1 MKIDDE
7 CKELEEIKEELRSI
21 NHERIIVD
29 VLSRQ
34 MIYKLKHDR
43 NKAKPIESR
52 GGNMKGLTKLANS
65 TKSVDL
71 NRETVPDSSGRSTF
85 NPSLTAQP
93 ADASENI
100 PIPSYTP
107 PVSIQLATNNA
118 YNSSKGYR
126 SSKQTVVRP
135 VGNSIMVPSMKR
147 GHLPPEV
154 RDLKTVTVDLTEYQS
169 VKEKSKKRG
178 NSPSNAKKTA
188 ITNLTK
194 AINLKLNV
202 AETKLQRVQAELEQA
217 TVRYDKERLLHRKQI
232 KAIAQQ
238 IHEKYEE
245 KDTNIQTALGKL
257 VDDALSK
264 IERVASQRF
273 NLMSQ
278 MVEDT
283 VSSTVTATV
292 ASTVADITNKENMRQ
307 SQEFLRLSQERDA
320 EKARKDAEKARKA
333 IEKKREHEKQA
344 RIRAMERE
352 QDLRYR
358 DEILQAAAKLRSATT
373 NQPLYKV
380 MTARSRAITDDITTP
395 AVVMKGKNKVDQGCG
410 NDAPEETVPVMH
422 RSQNSATKGMK
433 KVDQGCGSDAPEVGT
448 VDVNPQSTE
457 AALDAKTQMES
468 ETEAT
473 PIMPSYNPRAGI
485 ENKKA
490 SQASNAQKVR
500 PHSKRGTTTNQPASV
515 ASTNKPTTS
524 QNKVTANERKRQPVQ
539 KQPMADKVTAPK
551 APTTVTTAVNNQ
563 TPVINELITIAL
575 QPPVSSLPEGVDD
588 DDEGAVHT
596 VKHKASHVD
605 YNNQGFGTQ
614 YQLVG
619 DHTGLHWE
627 LKDNVTSYDDDD
639 VVYPVRPPGISGGS
653 AIYAHS
659 VNEVIG
665 EKTTREDDIGQQ
677 VYGVGHGLLNEV
689 LVINGVNLSSSF
701 SSQQSI
707 SHPSEVQSGP
717 MDDKLDLRF
726 NHQQQQHASLFG
738 TDAYDV
744 RPTSGNWMSR
754 IVTAD
759 KKSIDTRAESTDAA
773 PNSVAANVI
782 DKNLMLLLETVV
794 STQQETIKGNQA
806 LISAMLEK
814 EAREKEHFMQMQS
827 QYTPPTE
834 VRAAVSSVDAREAA
848 PTLPLTAHSDDTVA
862 HADASNVN
870 TDVIDTASKKVDES
884 LEAWTAAKVKA
895 DVNTNT
901 STNYPMYTYHNASP
915 SAAEI
920 ASALANALGDVVQ
933 ATVYN
938 QQAPPPSVV
947 PSMSATEVS
956 DAVTKGVEE
965 GVRKAL
971 AEVKHTIGSNV
982 GVVREEDSENRNT
995 NIPACRFLLDGN
1007 KPKADQVIQQRTV
1020 ESRLKEEIIVSKRS
1034 VYGNSDSDS
1043 DSDSLS
1049 VDSSNEFFDK
1059 RRVGL
1064 YRKGATTQSTTTK
1077 KKATFKMPTPLI
1089 SSVLPHA
1096 ATAMNVDCNDDL
1108 LHMSMDSTLDGLSD
1122 YIPTETY
1129 AGPPLPRRVKSLH
1142 TNTNAASIDSD
1153 EWMSVTGSDD
1163 GDEDSAD
1170 NIQVPTILAV
1180 TK

>member
-1 MKIDDE
+1 
-7 CKELEEIKEELRSI
+7 
-21 NHERIIVD
+21 
-29 VLSRQ
+29 
-34 MIYKLKHDR
+34 
-43 NKAKPIESR
+43 
-52 GGNMKGLTKLANS
+52 MKGLTKLANS
-65 TKSVDL
+65 TKSSDL

-85 NPSLTAQP
+85 NPSLSAHP
-93 ADASENI
+93 VDVAESI
-100 PIPSYTP
+100 PIPSYSP

-126 SSKQTVVRP
+126 SNKQTVVRP

-154 RDLKTVTVDLTEYQS
+154 KDLKTVTVDLAEYQS

-178 NSPSNAKKTA
+178 NSPNNIKKTA

-202 AETKLQRVQAELEQA
+202 TESKLQQVQAELEQA

-245 KDTNIQTALGKL
+245 KDTNIQATLGKL

-283 VSSTVTATV
+283 VSNTVATTV

-333 IEKKREHEKQA
+333 IEKKRENEKQA
-344 RIRAMERE
+344 RIKAMERE

-358 DEILQAAAKLRSATT
+358 DEMLRAAAKLQSATT

-380 MTARSRAITDDITTP
+380 MTARSRAITDDITPST
-395 AVVMKGKNKVDQGCG
+395 VVTKGNKVDQGCG
-410 NDAPEETVPVMH
+410 NDAPEETVPVAT
-422 RSQNSATKGMK
+422 RSQKASANKATK
-433 KVDQGCGSDAPEVGT
+433 KVDQGCGNDAPEERIVSA
-448 VDVNPQSTE
+448 NARPTE
-457 AALDAKTQMES
+457 AVMAANTQIES
-468 ETEAT
+468 EVKAT
-473 PIMPSYNPRAGI
+473 PSSNPRAVS
-485 ENKKA
+485 EHKNA
-490 SQASNAQKVR
+490 PQAVSTKQSR
-500 PHSKRGTTTNQPASV
+500 QHSKRVTITTQPTSV
-515 ASTNKPTTS
+515 ASTNTNKPATS
-524 QNKVTANERKRQPVQ
+524 QSKVASGGEKKRQPVQ
-539 KQPMADKVTAPK
+539 KQPIAAPK
-551 APTTVTTAVNNQ
+551 APATVTVTAAVNNQ
-563 TPVINELITIAL
+563 IPVANELITIEL
-575 QPPVSSLPEGVDD
+575 QPPTPSLPEDVN
-588 DDEGAVHT
+588 DDEPVVHAV
-596 VKHKASHVD
+596 KKASHVD

-627 LKDNVTSYDDDD
+627 RKDNVTSYDDDD

-665 EKTTREDDIGQQ
+665 EKTVLEDDVGQQ

-689 LVINGVNLSSSF
+689 LVINGVNLSASF
-701 SSQQSI
+701 SSQQST
-707 SHPSEVQSGP
+707 SHPSEEQIP
-717 MDDKLDLRF
+717 TDDTLDLRF
-726 NHQQQQHASLFG
+726 HHQQQQHATLFA
-738 TDAYDV
+738 TDAYEV
-744 RPTSGNWMSR
+744 RPTNGNWMSR

-759 KKSIDTRAESTDAA
+759 KKAIDKRAESTDAV
-773 PNSVAANVI
+773 PNTVTTSAI
-782 DKNLMLLLETVV
+782 DKSLMLLLETVV

-806 LISAMLEK
+806 LISVMLEK
-814 EAREKEHFMQMQS
+814 EAREKEQFMQMQS
-827 QYTPPTE
+827 QYHPPTE
-834 VRAAVSSVDAREAA
+834 ARAAVGSVDTREATPA
-848 PTLPLTAHSDDTVA
+848 STPVEHSDNTVVRTT
-862 HADASNVN
+862 DASNADVN
-870 TDVIDTASKKVDES
+870 TAGTSSKEAVGES
-884 LEAWTAAKVKA
+884 LESWTAAKVKA

-901 STNYPMYTYHNASP
+901 SINYPIYPYHTNASTP

-920 ASALANALGDVVQ
+920 ATALASALGDVVQ
-933 ATVYN
+933 ATVHH
-938 QQAPPPSVV
+938 QQAPPSSVAPSLN
-947 PSMSATEVS
+947 ATEVS
-956 DAVTKGVEE
+956 EAVTKGVEE

-982 GVVREEDSENRNT
+982 GVAKEEDSENRNT
-995 NIPACRFLLDGN
+995 NIPTYRFLLDGN
-1007 KPKADQVIQQRTV
+1007 KPKIDQVIQQRTV
-1020 ESRLKEEIIVSKRS
+1020 ESRLKEEIVVSKRNI
-1034 VYGNSDSDS
+1034 YGNSDSDS
-1043 DSDSLS
+1043 DSDSVS

-1059 RRVGL
+1059 GRLGL
-1064 YRKGATTQSTTTK
+1064 YKQEAAPRSAATK
-1077 KKATFKMPTPLI
+1077 KKAVYKMPTPLI
-1089 SSVLPHA
+1089 SSILPHA
-1096 ATAMNVDCNDDL
+1096 ATALNVDYNDDL

-1122 YIPTETY
+1122 YIPKETY

-1142 TNTNAASIDSD
+1142 TSPTAASIDSE

-1163 GDEDSAD
+1163 EDEESAD

-1180 TK
+1180 KK